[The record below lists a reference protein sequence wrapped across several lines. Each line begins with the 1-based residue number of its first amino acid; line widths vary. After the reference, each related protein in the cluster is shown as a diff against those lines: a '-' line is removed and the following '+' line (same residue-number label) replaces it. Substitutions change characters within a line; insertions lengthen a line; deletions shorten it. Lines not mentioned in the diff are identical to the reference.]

1 MVCPGQDDAAP
12 TDVLGQR
19 AQVGGRA
26 REWRRWAATVARLLL
41 ATVWAWAAMAKI
53 ADPDAAVR
61 AVRAYQLLPELLVR
75 PVAWGLPFAELALA
89 ILLAAGLATRGRSPL
104 QLWGPIVL
112 LVVVAV
118 AGIAFQSAR
127 SNRHVT
133 QAVPAHALGPNGGEL
148 LGRPSAPVLVEEYG
162 DFQCPVCGQWERSVY
177 PTVRR
182 LVDQGRIRFEY
193 HPIAFIGPESVAAAN
208 AAEAAGD
215 EGRFWAYHDLLF
227 AGQAPENSG
236 ALTTDR
242 LLALGRQVGLTSPR
256 FQQRVRD
263 GTYDN
268 WVRRVTDQS
277 SQQGVVQTPTVLVNG
292 RQIDAALTA
301 QGLQAA
307 VNAATSAGG
316 N

>member
-1 MVCPGQDDAAP
+1 MSTRHARNHPSKTTKGRNRSASPKRPPASR
-12 TDVLGQR
+12 GRQR
-19 AQVGGRA
+19 PAVS
-26 REWRRWAATVARLLL
+26 RRR
-41 ATVWAWAAMAKI
+41 
-53 ADPDAAVR
+53 D
-61 AVRAYQLLPELLVR
+61 
-75 PVAWGLPFAELALA
+75 
-89 ILLAAGLATRGRSPL
+89 RSPL

-112 LVVVAV
+112 LVVAVV

-127 SNRHVT
+127 SNRHAT
-133 QAVPAHALGPNGGEL
+133 QTVPAHTLGPNGGEL
-148 LGRPSAPVLVEEYG
+148 LGHPSAPVLVEEYG
-162 DFQCPVCGQWERSVY
+162 DFQCPVCGQWERTVS

-215 EGRFWAYHDLLF
+215 QGRFWAYHDLLF
-227 AGQAPENSG
+227 ADQAPENSG

-242 LLALGRQVGLTSPR
+242 LLELGRQLGLTSR
-256 FQQRVRD
+256 QFQQKVRD
-263 GTYDN
+263 GTYDS
-268 WVRRVTDQS
+268 WIRQVTDQS
-277 SQQGVVQTPTVLVNG
+277 SQRGVVQTPTVLVNG
-292 RQIDAALTA
+292 RQVDAALTA